1 MVKLTEDGRREVI
14 LTAAYRLAMDTG
26 LWAVTHGGVA
36 QRCVVPTSASTVK
49 HYFPTKDHIWRELML
64 RDDTGALQVQAG
76 DLKWGGY
83 RA

>member
-1 MVKLTEDGRREVI
+1 VVKLSNDGRKEVI

-36 QRCVVPTSASTVK
+36 ARCVVPTSASTVK

-64 RDDTGALQVQAG
+64 RDVTGALQVQAG
-76 DLKWGGY
+76 DMRWLG
-83 RA
+83 